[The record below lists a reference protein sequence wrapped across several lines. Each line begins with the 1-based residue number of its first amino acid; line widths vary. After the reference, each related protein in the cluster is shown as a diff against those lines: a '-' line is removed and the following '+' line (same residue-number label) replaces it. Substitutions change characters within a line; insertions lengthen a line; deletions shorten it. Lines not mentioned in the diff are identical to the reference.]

1 MIHIFHDRGQGPE
14 DLEQF
19 KLLLK
24 RSLPQTDYE
33 IPHLPHLNTGV
44 KTEDSFK
51 LIAQRNHY
59 PSGTIVIGFGLGGL
73 LAAKLQET
81 QDLTVIAISAPTQDG
96 GIRLNTKVSGR
107 LAVYSSHDERIM
119 PFTNW
124 PDFTADAFECTPLM
138 FHDIDDNRYK
148 LALIIR
154 QYLQGG
160 NYREELHERGRT
172 RS

>member
-14 DLEQF
+14 ELEQF
-19 KLLLK
+19 RLLLK
-24 RSLPQTDYE
+24 RSLPQTEYD

-44 KTEDSFK
+44 KAEDSFK
-51 LIAQRNHY
+51 LISMRNHF

-81 QDLTVIAISAPTQDG
+81 QDLTVIAIAAPTQCDG
-96 GIRLNTKVSGR
+96 IKLKTKERHR
-107 LAVYSSHDERIM
+107 LAVYSSHDEQIM

-124 PDFTADAFECTPLM
+124 PNFTVDAFECTPLM

-148 LALIIR
+148 LALVIR
-154 QYLQGG
+154 EYLRGG
-160 NYREELHERGRT
+160 NYKSELE
-172 RS
+172 

>member
-44 KTEDSFK
+44 KAEDSFK
-51 LIAQRNHY
+51 LIAQRNHFL
-59 PSGTIVIGFGLGGL
+59 SGTIVIGFGLGGL

-81 QDLTVIAISAPTQDG
+81 QDLTVIAIAAPTQWDG
-96 GIRLNTKVSGR
+96 IKLKGKETHR
-107 LAVYSSHDERIM
+107 LAIYSSHDEQLM

-124 PDFTADAFECTPLM
+124 PDYTPEAFECTPLM

-148 LALIIR
+148 LALIIER
-154 QYLQGG
+154 YLQGE
-160 NYREELHERGRT
+160 NYKEI
-172 RS
+172 S